1 MLQWRGQKIS
11 ATPLHFING
20 GTVSFRKKL
29 LVVIALIVLAGLT
42 GAAAPKSGQAAVQQP
57 KLVVFE
63 SVGST
68 T

>member
-1 MLQWRGQKIS
+1 MLQWGGQKIS

-42 GAAAPKSGQAAVQQP
+42 GAAPISGQAAVKQP